1 MPRVHDDELDIDEE
15 LVRALLED
23 QFPQWAKLPLARVQ
37 PEGTVNVIH
46 RLGDELSVR
55 TPRRG
60 GPETEEDKEFRWLP
74 LLAAQLTVT
83 VPTPVARGRPGRGYP
98 WYWSVHRW
106 LEGTLPVGPLR
117 PEGIARFL
125 SELQGIDP
133 SGAPEPAWG
142 RGEPL
147 SARDGAV
154 RDALQRVPARGA
166 LELWERALRAPP
178 WEHDRVWIHM
188 DLDARNVLARD
199 GELIAVLDWEGAGIG
214 DPAVDVMVAWKLI
227 AREERERFRELLD
240 VDDATWL
247 RAQGWCVSQ
256 ALSALGYYTPETNPA
271 LYREA
276 TRWLAEVLSG

>member
-1 MPRVHDDELDIDEE
+1 MPRVHDDELDIDAE
-15 LVRALLED
+15 LVRALLAE
-23 QFPQWAKLPLARVQ
+23 QFPQWAELPLTRIE

-46 RLGDELSVR
+46 RLGEALSVR

-60 GPETEEDKEFRWLP
+60 GSTIEEDKEFRWLP
-74 LLAAQLTVT
+74 VLGPQLSVT
-83 VPTPVARGRPGRGYP
+83 VPTPVARGRPGHGYP
-98 WYWSVHRW
+98 WYWSVHSW
-106 LEGTLPVGPLR
+106 LDGAPPAGPLA
-117 PEGIARFL
+117 PEGIAGFV

-147 SARDGAV
+147 SARNGSV
-154 RDALQRVPARGA
+154 RDALQRVPAPGA
-166 LELWERALRAPP
+166 LELWERALRAPG

-199 GELIAVLDWEGAGIG
+199 GELTAVLDWEGAGVG

-227 AREERERFRELLD
+227 ARDERERFRELLD